1 MAILRHKAND
11 SARGQQR
18 AKKPRQISVLAVIL
32 ACAAVVFLILLNTVI
47 IPLRQYDQAVSWMAD
62 GAYDKALA
70 AFGALGSFKDSAE
83 KITECEAA
91 MTERSYQEAL
101 VLLQEQQYEAALLMF
116 EALGGYKDSTAQLEV
131 AKKGIRYHEALSLLE
146 DPSPGAVEQ
155 ARQILTELGDFGD
168 SRELLSKF
176 QYKLSSI
183 VDRGSKY
190 TYRTAY
196 TYSSSGMLAGWQK
209 EHDGVIIA
217 GGTYGANGQLT
228 QETGSDDWDITTYSY
243 HENGA
248 LAGVRRALS
257 RNSSTGE
264 VNYGI
269 AEHDSHGNIT
279 KITFSDSGTFWTF
292 RYTYTQDGTAAAV
305 ECSLHMGKTVKTK
318 TFDLHKSNLV
328 PYNTA
333 PDSRMYFAQFS
344 EDGRRMTL
352 YRLFNDSTEGLSVG
366 KAEETEYD
374 AQGNAVKHTTW
385 NIYGKRTSQTTYDN
399 TYDDSGYLTQVISQI
414 VYDVGA
420 SLSRTLTYTYSYI
433 YAPDAE

>member
-18 AKKPRQISVLAVIL
+18 AKKLRQISVLAVIL
-32 ACAAVVFLILLNTVI
+32 ACAAVIFLILLNTVM
-47 IPLRQYDQAVSWMAD
+47 IPVRQYNQAVTWMAD

-70 AFGALGSFKDSAE
+70 AFQALDGYKDSAE
-83 KITECEAA
+83 KIAECEAA
-91 MTERSYQEAL
+91 MTERNYQAAL

-116 EALGGYKDSTAQLEV
+116 EALGSYKDSAAQLEL

-146 DPSPGAVEQ
+146 DQTSGAVEQ
-155 ARQILTELGDFGD
+155 ARQILTELGDFKD

-183 VDRGSKY
+183 VDQSDTDRTTY
-190 TYRTAY
+190 TYDSR
-196 TYSSSGMLAGWQK
+196 GMLAGWQK
-209 EHDGVIIA
+209 ERNGVIVA
-217 GGTYGANGQLT
+217 SGTYGANGRLT
-228 QETGSDDWDITTYSY
+228 QETGSDDWRITTYTY

-248 LAGVRRALS
+248 LARVQRALS
-257 RNSSTGE
+257 RDSSTGE
-264 VNYGI
+264 VSYGI
-269 AEHDSHGNIT
+269 TEHDSHGNIT
-279 KITFSDSGTFWTF
+279 KITFSNSASFWTF

-305 ECSLHMGKTVKTK
+305 DCSLHIGKTVKSK
-318 TFDLHKSNLV
+318 TFDFRKNNRA

-352 YRLFNDSTEGLSVG
+352 YRLFNDYDKGLSVG

-374 AQGNAVKHTTW
+374 AHGNAVKHTTW
-385 NIYGKRTSQTTYDN
+385 NVYGARTSQTTYDN
-399 TYDDSGYLTQVISQI
+399 TYDDSGYLTQVTSHI
-414 VYDVGA
+414 VYDAGA
-420 SLSRTLTYTYSYI
+420 SHSRTLTYTYSYI